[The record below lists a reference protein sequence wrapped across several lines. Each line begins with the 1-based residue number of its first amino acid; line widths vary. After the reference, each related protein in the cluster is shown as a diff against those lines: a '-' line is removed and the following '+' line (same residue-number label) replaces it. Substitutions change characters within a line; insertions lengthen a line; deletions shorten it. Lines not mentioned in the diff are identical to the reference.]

1 MDYLTIILFALAVSA
16 DGFAVGMAYGI
27 GKIRIP
33 FFSLLVISLA
43 SALAVSLSMLCGK
56 GLAELFSPQMSSY
69 LGAIIILG
77 LGVYFLLTAGKEKIE
92 SLENG
97 QEKPLLAF
105 SIKPLGII
113 VQILKQPSRA
123 DFDCS
128 GEIST
133 SEAFFLGLALA
144 MDALG
149 AGIGI
154 AMTGSN
160 ILYTAVCVGMLKF
173 ILVNSGIFL
182 GSKINATELKAVTAL
197 VPGLVFITIGILEL
211 L

>member
-1 MDYLTIILFALAVSA
+1 MDYLTIALFALAVSA

-33 FFSLLVISLA
+33 VFSLLIISLA
-43 SALAVSLSMLCGK
+43 SALAVSVSMLCGK
-56 GLAELFSPQMSSY
+56 GLAELLSPQMSSY
-69 LGAIIILG
+69 VGATIILAMG
-77 LGVYFLLTAGKEKIE
+77 IYFLLTAGKDKIN
-92 SLENG
+92 SLENS

-128 GEIST
+128 GEISS

-160 ILYTAVCVGMLKF
+160 ILYTAVCVGVLKF
-173 ILVNSGIFL
+173 VLVNSGIFL
-182 GSKINATELKAVTAL
+182 GSKINARELKAATAL
-197 VPGLVFITIGILEL
+197 VPGLIFITIGIIEL

>member
-1 MDYLTIILFALAVSA
+1 MEYLTILLFALAVSA
-16 DGFAVGMAYGI
+16 DGFAAGMAYGI

-43 SALAVSLSMLCGK
+43 SALAVSVSMLCGA
-56 GLAELFSPQMSSY
+56 GLSELLPSQLSSS

-77 LGVYFLLTAGKEKIE
+77 IGIWFLLNACRDKID

-97 QEKPLLAF
+97 EEPLLAF
-105 SIKPLGII
+105 TVKPLGII

-144 MDALG
+144 IDALG

-160 ILYTAVCVGMLKF
+160 ILYTAISVGVLKF

-182 GSKINATELKAVTAL
+182 GRKINITGIRAATSL
-197 VPGLVFITIGILEL
+197 VPGLVFMTIGIIEL

>member
-1 MDYLTIILFALAVSA
+1 MDYLTIALFALAVSA
-16 DGFAVGMAYGI
+16 DGFAAGMAYGI

-56 GLAELFSPQMSSY
+56 GLAELLSPQMSSY
-69 LGAIIILG
+69 VGAIIILG
-77 LGVYFLLTAGKEKIE
+77 LGVYFLLTAGKEKIN
-92 SLENG
+92 SLENS
-97 QEKPLLAF
+97 QEEPLLAF

-160 ILYTAVCVGMLKF
+160 ILYTALCVGMLKF
-173 ILVNSGIFL
+173 ILVNSGIYL

-197 VPGLVFITIGILEL
+197 VPGLVFIAIGIMEIL
-211 L
+211 